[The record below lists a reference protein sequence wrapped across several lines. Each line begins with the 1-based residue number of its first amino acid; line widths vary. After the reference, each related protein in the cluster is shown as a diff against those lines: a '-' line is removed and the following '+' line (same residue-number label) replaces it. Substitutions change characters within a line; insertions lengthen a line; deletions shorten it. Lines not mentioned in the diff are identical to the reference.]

1 MKRENT
7 LHVGERI
14 SNKLT
19 ITQVKSNEELL
30 KYVDVFISLF
40 EGSTEQDALDNY
52 FNKFSQ
58 IKLGPNVQMFVGCI
72 DDMAVTTGL
81 LIESK
86 DSYGIYDV
94 MTKETERSEE
104 RRVGK
109 GCRRH
114 WRQDT

>member
-1 MKRENT
+1 ENT

-14 SNKLT
+14 SNQLT

-40 EGSTEQDALDNY
+40 EGLTEQDELDNY

-58 IKLGPNVQMFVGCI
+58 IQLGPNVQMFVGCI
-72 DDMAVTTGL
+72 DDMAVTTVL
-81 LIESK
+81 LIERK

-94 MTKETERSEE
+94 MTNETER
-104 RRVGK
+104 GK
-109 GCRRH
+109 GDGSEK
-114 WRQDT
+114 WQLILSQAEDTQ